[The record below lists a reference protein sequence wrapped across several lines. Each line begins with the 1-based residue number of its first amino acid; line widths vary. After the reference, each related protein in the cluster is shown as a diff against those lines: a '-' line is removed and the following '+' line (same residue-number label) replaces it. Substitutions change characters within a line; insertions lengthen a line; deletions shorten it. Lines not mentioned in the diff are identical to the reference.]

1 MESMINE
8 AAVVSRMNEQA
19 EMAADRY
26 FSKYRTHMELLES
39 HSLLSKLR
47 QITPYDFYALGKQL
61 ENFEAYKEMC
71 EDDGTLSQLGKIPNV
86 AFDVITV
93 AYGTAP
99 ISALASV
106 QPIDEER
113 GTVYFKNVIA
123 QTTRGNVTAGD
134 NIAKSDA
141 APDAFP
147 EGYASDQLTET
158 IAVLVAATTGY
169 AGGVSA
175 AGLPIR
181 PFTTK
186 VRAVVAGV
194 ERLVEDTRGDGTLV
208 GAGGDFGTVDYAT
221 GGVTFDLGVA
231 QTPGAG
237 DAGNAVSVTYQTDF
251 AQQTEIPKIVMRL
264 TTKSVN
270 ARVWALKDTIGLE
283 QSYAL
288 RRRFGLIA
296 EDEVA
301 TDLVSA
307 INSEITRT
315 LIKLLEANST
325 GPTTLFPKTAPAG
338 VSFFEHKQT
347 SIKSMT
353 YKDLI

>member
-1 MESMINE
+1 M
-8 AAVVSRMNEQA
+8 
-19 EMAADRY
+19 
-26 FSKYRTHMELLES
+26 
-39 HSLLSKLR
+39 
-47 QITPYDFYALGKQL
+47 
-61 ENFEAYKEMC
+61 
-71 EDDGTLSQLGKIPNV
+71 
-86 AFDVITV
+86 
-93 AYGTAP
+93 
-99 ISALASV
+99 
-106 QPIDEER
+106 EER

-158 IAVLVAATTGY
+158 VAVLVAGTNGY

-221 GGVTFDLGVA
+221 GGVTFDLGAA

-264 TTKSVN
+264 TTKSV
-270 ARVWALKDTIGLE
+270 K
-283 QSYAL
+283 
-288 RRRFGLIA
+288 
-296 EDEVA
+296 
-301 TDLVSA
+301 
-307 INSEITRT
+307 
-315 LIKLLEANST
+315 
-325 GPTTLFPKTAPAG
+325 
-338 VSFFEHKQT
+338 
-347 SIKSMT
+347 
-353 YKDLI
+353 